1 MVEED
6 VVRVTQV
13 STSTS
18 PNPDT
23 SKQHRSRISLT
34 TNPATS
40 EKRVSKKPR
49 MTNVQVQTDFT
60 TEYGTLADHLFKEKV
75 MSLFVLYIYG
85 QQTSVM
91 SIDSVFFVFQEKEKR
106 LAAEAAAKFDY
117 FARVKETIS
126 VAPVEKLAKV
136 GQYNDDEDYFEVIS
150 GVCSC
155 HRVTTNKQ
163 NTHYL
168 PT

>member
-1 MVEED
+1 MDRYASAWRRKMVEED

-75 MSLFVLYIYG
+75 
-85 QQTSVM
+85 
-91 SIDSVFFVFQEKEKR
+91 
-106 LAAEAAAKFDY
+106 
-117 FARVKETIS
+117 IS
-126 VAPVEKLAKV
+126 VSYMGSRRLLCQLIMFFSRRKKR
-136 GQYNDDEDYFEVIS
+136 G
-150 GVCSC
+150 
-155 HRVTTNKQ
+155 
-163 NTHYL
+163 
-168 PT
+168 